1 MQASNFGNA
10 EGEDQP
16 PGGHPAPAISLYST
30 INKER
35 KLMRKGGDWKPEQE
49 QFWMEFDVGF
59 KQVISGKA
67 KKKKVK
73 VFQLLYVSLPLPF
86 LISALEKPACGL
98 L

>member
-49 QFWMEFDVGF
+49 QF
-59 KQVISGKA
+59 
-67 KKKKVK
+67 
-73 VFQLLYVSLPLPF
+73 
-86 LISALEKPACGL
+86 
-98 L
+98 